1 MNDIISIKKDRAGT
15 FWSRVSCT
23 GSIINNCCGK
33 VYGLITVFIAAVAVC
48 GHTLADMEI
57 QNTYQLIHDQ
67 LAKIHSV
74 DIYKNAMNAR
84 NQKQELPDIVLSPGE
99 RRSILL
105 QNFAQIHQ
113 ARNDILTHYSVKD
126 LHILSGTLHNP
137 RQSLLGNIGST
148 MTVAGEIMLAN
159 LLISPILDVTVLQQR
174 QQALQYL
181 LDHPKLI
188 FQIEEYLI
196 HYAADED
203 GLIALLDPTDVV
215 NSPYFDDIN
224 YQTYVPG
231 LTASATHEEVARR
244 LKDAI
249 NIIGALNVPLG
260 LIGSTFLGIFDS
272 RYGVVW
278 GLLNATISLPS
289 NMNRVISEIHHN
301 FDNLSLPVKI
311 FTLSSFALLQVIA
324 VYKSYRLFQENRAA
338 YTFVMERSRRP
349 GRSLESAKELE
360 QLIAHHPIVG
370 NILDHYGGFARLRS
384 STQVQELVTLLEGA
398 PEKSP
403 DLFAYLVMNMGRYK
417 RSLMLLRRNHR
428 KLLPVMQ
435 ATGEIDAW
443 LTVAKLLRS
452 ASYRGHSL
460 LGFAQ
465 YETTE
470 EPMLSLRGFWNPLL
484 SPDTAVSADLD
495 TDQSCNIIITGPN
508 GAGKSTAI
516 DGVALNV
523 LLAQTLGI
531 CAATDLRL
539 TPFTFIHTHKFSA
552 SEHIFEESSFSA
564 ESKRTIALLQK
575 LQALQ
580 LNDEANLNRLSIV
593 FFDEI
598 FSNTSPREGELGA
611 MTYMQALGNFSR
623 NISVSSTHYQ
633 QLASLAKHYPGTFQN
648 LHVSADVGVGG
659 NLHYDYVLKPGFS
672 TQNVAFDILRE
683 EGIEQDFLDRIEAL
697 SPTEQAK
704 DK

>member
-1 MNDIISIKKDRAGT
+1 
-15 FWSRVSCT
+15 
-23 GSIINNCCGK
+23 
-33 VYGLITVFIAAVAVC
+33 
-48 GHTLADMEI
+48 MEI
-57 QNTYQLIHDQ
+57 RNTYQLIHDQ
-67 LAKIHSV
+67 LSKIHSV
-74 DIYKNAMNAR
+74 DKYKNAMNAR

-113 ARNDILTHYSVKD
+113 ARNDILTRQSVID
-126 LHILSGTLHNP
+126 LHILSGTQHNP

-159 LLISPILDVTVLQQR
+159 LLISPIMDVTVLQKR

-181 LDHPKLI
+181 LDHPRLI

-203 GLIALLDPTDVV
+203 GLIALLDPADAV
-215 NSPYFDDIN
+215 NSPHFDDIN
-224 YQTYVPG
+224 YQTHFPG

-244 LKDAI
+244 LHDMI
-249 NIIGALNVPLG
+249 NIMGALNVPLG

-272 RYGVVW
+272 RYGVVR
-278 GLLNATISLPS
+278 GLLDATIGLPS

-324 VYKSYRLFQENRAA
+324 VYKSYRLFQDNRAA

-360 QLIAHHPIVG
+360 QLILRHPVLED
-370 NILDHYGGFARLRS
+370 ILDHYRGFARLHS
-384 STQVQELVTLLEGA
+384 STQVQELITLLEGA
-398 PEKSP
+398 PEKTP
-403 DLFAYLVMNMGRYK
+403 GIFTYLATNMGRYK
-417 RSLMLLRRNHR
+417 RGLMLLRRNHR
-428 KLLPVMQ
+428 TLLPVMQ

-443 LTVAKLLRS
+443 LTVAKLIRS
-452 ASYRGHSL
+452 ASYRSNNPV
-460 LGFAQ
+460 GFARYDTVQ
-465 YETTE
+465 
-470 EPMLSLRGFWNPLL
+470 EPMLRLQGFWNPLL
-484 SPDTAVSADLD
+484 SPDVAVSGDLD

-508 GAGKSTAI
+508 AAGKSTAI

-531 CAATDLRL
+531 CAATALRL
-539 TPFTFIHTHKFSA
+539 TPFTFIHTHKFIE
-552 SEHIFEESSFSA
+552 SENISGVSSFGA

-580 LNDEANLNRLSIV
+580 MQDEASVNRLSIV
-593 FFDEI
+593 FLDEI

-623 NISVSSTHYQ
+623 NISISSTHYQ
-633 QLASLAKHYPGTFQN
+633 QLASLASQYPGTFQN
-648 LHVSADVGVGG
+648 LHVSADIGARGT
-659 NLHYDYVLKPGFS
+659 LHYDYVLKPGFS

-683 EGIEQDFLDRIEAL
+683 EGIEQEFLDRIEAL
-697 SPTEQAK
+697 SPAEQAK